1 MKIYISGKI
10 SDCANYMDNFLK
22 AEQELR
28 NKGYDEVVNPARIM
42 ANFPKETRYVEY
54 MAMSL
59 RLLDDCDM
67 IYLLDNFY
75 NSYGARIEYLYA
87 LGQGKGVVFQSEEKA
102 DGDKIG

>member
-28 NKGYDEVVNPARIM
+28 NKGYDGVVNPARIM
-42 ANFPKETRYVEY
+42 ANFPKETRYVDY
-54 MAMSL
+54 MVMSL
-59 RLLDDCDM
+59 KLLDDCDA

-75 NSYGARIEYLYA
+75 NSYGARIEYMYA
-87 LGQGKGVVFQSEEKA
+87 LGQGKAVIFQSETKTN
-102 DGDKIG
+102 DSKIH